1 MSKKNSDII
10 YSSPNTLMNQFRHGL
25 MKGAG
30 YDTNELK
37 KKPLIAIANSFTEM
51 TAGHN
56 HLDKLADKVKE
67 GILAEG
73 GEYAEFNV
81 PAPCDGIAMA
91 HDGMRYVLAQRD
103 LIADMVE
110 THVRSQPFDAVVFI
124 AGCDKINP
132 GMMMAMGRLDLPSI
146 YLSSGTGQMN
156 IRNAPQFKSSID
168 HFDYSADPAAL
179 FETMHCSTCG
189 ACEIMGT
196 ANTFQCLAEVLGI
209 CLPGSSNIPGWH
221 SDKLKA
227 ARATGHRVVQ
237 LFREGRNARQ
247 FLNQKSLENAA
258 KMLLAIGGSTNGTL
272 HLPAIAESA
281 GAKLTIEHFERATEE
296 MPTLLAISPNGPWGV
311 QDLWAAGGMPAVMKV
326 MQNDIDTSTPSVGGG
341 TLQDIIDDA
350 VVINPQVI
358 PARDNPYR
366 SNGGIA
372 ILRGNLAPEGSV
384 VKRSGVKEDMH
395 QCSGPAVCFDS
406 EDEALAGLKQ
416 GKIKAGDVV
425 VLRYQGPKGGPGM
438 PEMLGFTLALKSAGL
453 NDAAL
458 VTDGRF
464 SGATSGPCVG
474 HVCPEATDGGV
485 IALIEDGDIIEIDM
499 NNGRLHANVSDQEI
513 AKRREN
519 WQPVMKEVGF
529 GFMDR
534 YRRHVRSASE
544 GAILD

>member
-10 YSSPNTLMNQFRHGL
+10 HSSANNLMNQFRNGL

-51 TAGHN
+51 TAGHS
-56 HLDKLADKVKE
+56 HLDKLGSKVKE

-103 LIADMVE
+103 LIADIVE

-146 YLSSGTGQMN
+146 YLSAGTGQMN
-156 IRNAPQFKSSID
+156 IRNAPAFTSSID
-168 HFDYSADPAAL
+168 HFDYKDDPAATY
-179 FETMHCSTCG
+179 ETMHCSTCG

-209 CLPGSSNIPGWH
+209 CLPGSGNIPGWH

-227 ARATGHRVVQ
+227 ARATGQRVVQ
-237 LFREGRNARQ
+237 MFHEGLNARQ
-247 FLNQKSLENAA
+247 FLTQQSLENAA
-258 KMLLAIGGSTNGTL
+258 RMLMAIGGSTNGIL
-272 HLPAIAESA
+272 HLPAIAASA
-281 GAKLTIEHFERATEE
+281 GARLTLEHFERATEE

-311 QDLWAAGGMPAVMKV
+311 QDLWMAGGMPAVLKV
-326 MQNDIDTSTPSVGGG
+326 MQHDIDTSTPTVDGR
-341 TLQDIIDDA
+341 TLQDVIDGA
-350 VVINPQVI
+350 TVLNPRVI
-358 PARDNPYR
+358 PARDNPHR
-366 SNGGIA
+366 PTGGIA
-372 ILRGNLAPEGSV
+372 VLRGNLAADGSV
-384 VKRSGVKEDMH
+384 VKRAGVKENML
-395 QCSGPAVCFDS
+395 QCKGPAVCFDS

-416 GKIKAGDVV
+416 GKIKAGDIV

-453 NDAAL
+453 AETAL

-474 HVCPEATDGGV
+474 HVCPEAADGGL
-485 IALIEDGDIIEIDM
+485 IGLIEDGDMIEIDM
-499 NNGRLHANVSDQEI
+499 LDGRIHADVTDEEI
-513 AKRREN
+513 AARREY
-519 WQPVMKEVGF
+519 WQPVVKDVGF